1 MTRPAPDGGDAPRRY
16 PRSVLVV
23 DDDPSVRTLL
33 EMVLEVEGFAVR
45 CSPDGADALEQI
57 AAQRP
62 DVVLVDVMMP
72 GVDGRALTRQLRED
86 PGPRTCPSSSAR
98 GSRTTPRSGR
108 PGRPAPTP
116 SCPSRSTSTDCWP
129 SWPRP
134 TPARSSRAPDAGGR
148 TPAPMCHR
156 KTARP
161 CLHGGLRRAH
171 HACSPP

>member
-86 PGPRTCPSSSAR
+86 PRTADLPVVICSGLADDPAQWEAWAAGANSFVPKPFDIDRLLAELAEAHTGTVVA
-98 GSRTTPRSGR
+98 GS
-108 PGRPAPTP
+108 
-116 SCPSRSTSTDCWP
+116 
-129 SWPRP
+129 
-134 TPARSSRAPDAGGR
+134 
-148 TPAPMCHR
+148 
-156 KTARP
+156 
-161 CLHGGLRRAH
+161 
-171 HACSPP
+171 